1 MTHKLMNRR
10 AFLQG
15 TAGVAAAGWG
25 AWSDLGR
32 MAFAASNEDYR
43 AVVCLFMYGGND
55 SNNMVVPTSPS
66 EYNNYAR
73 DRTNLAIPSNQLL
86 PVNVANVPGRTFGI
100 NPNMAGMQTL
110 FNNGNAAI
118 IANVGPLLQPLTAAD
133 YQNNRGR
140 APMNLFS
147 HSDQQTQW
155 QSSIADSMVKSGWGG
170 RVAEMMLAQNGTNA
184 GYTVV
189 SVNGNNVWGT
199 GARTQPFKISAG
211 GGFGFNFYEP
221 GGKDPLSV
229 AIAETLSRKQQ
240 HVFEQAWL
248 DVINRS
254 IENQRVLQNA
264 VGSSTLTTVF
274 PNTGLGNQLKM
285 IARMISARTNLGM
298 KRQAFFSSIGGF
310 DTHGDG
316 QLGEQ
321 GDNLGEISAAVAAF
335 HAATVEMGIA
345 DKVTLFTASDF
356 NRTYRSNGKGSDH
369 AWGGHHFV
377 VGGAVDGGKMYG
389 TFPQLIINGPDD
401 AGDGHWLPSTSV
413 DQMSATLAKWMGTSA
428 TDMPTVFP
436 NLARFATQDLGFMK
450 PTV

>member
-1 MTHKLMNRR
+1 MTHKFLNRR

-15 TAGVAAAGWG
+15 SAGVAAAGLG

-43 AVVCLFMYGGND
+43 AVVCLFLYGGND
-55 SNNMVVPTSPS
+55 SNNMVVPTTAS

-86 PVNVANVPGRTFGI
+86 PINVANTPGRTFGL
-100 NPNMAGMQTL
+100 NPNMAAMQKL
-110 FNNGNAAI
+110 FNDGNAAI
-118 IANVGPLLQPLTAAD
+118 VANVGPLLQPLTAAE
-133 YQNNRGR
+133 YQNSRNK

-155 QSSIADSMVKSGWGG
+155 QSSVADSMVKSGWGG
-170 RVAEMMLAQNGTNA
+170 RVTEMMLTQNGVNA

-189 SVNGNNVWGT
+189 SVAGNNVWGT
-199 GARTQPFKISAG
+199 GLRTQPFKISAG
-211 GGFGFNFYEP
+211 GGFGFNFYDP
-221 GGKDPLSV
+221 NGKDPLSAAV
-229 AIAETLSRKQQ
+229 AETLSRKQQ

-264 VGSSTLTTVF
+264 VGSSTVATQF
-274 PNTGLGNQLKM
+274 PNSGLANQLRM
-285 IARMISARTNLGM
+285 IARMISARGSLGL
-298 KRQAFFSSIGGF
+298 KRQAFFASIGGF

-316 QLGEQ
+316 QLNEQ
-321 GDNLGEISAAVAAF
+321 GGRLGEISAAVAAF

-356 NRTYRSNGKGSDH
+356 NRTYKSNGKGSDH

-377 VGGAVDGGKMYG
+377 VGGGVDGGKIYG
-389 TFPQLIINGPDD
+389 NFPQLVINGPDD

-413 DQMSATLAKWMGTSA
+413 DQMSATMAKWMGTSA
-428 TDMPTVFP
+428 TDLATVFP
-436 NLARFATQDLGFMK
+436 NLSRFATQDLGFMK
-450 PTV
+450 PVV

>member
-1 MTHKLMNRR
+1 MTHKFLNRR

-15 TAGVAAAGWG
+15 SAGVAAAGLG

-55 SNNMVVPTSPS
+55 SNNMVVPTSAS

-86 PVNVANVPGRTFGI
+86 PINVANTPGRSFGL
-100 NPNMAGMQTL
+100 NPNMAAMQKL
-110 FNNGNAAI
+110 FNDGNAAI
-118 IANVGPLLQPLTAAD
+118 VANVGPLLQPLTVAE
-133 YQNNRGR
+133 YQSSRNK

-155 QSSIADSMVKSGWGG
+155 QSSVADSMVKSGWGG
-170 RVAEMMLAQNGTNA
+170 RVTEMMLAQNGVNA

-189 SVNGNNVWGT
+189 SVSGNNVWGT
-199 GARTQPFKISAG
+199 GLRTQPFKISAG
-211 GGFGFNFYEP
+211 GGFGFNFYDP
-221 GGKDPLSV
+221 SGKDPLSV
-229 AIAETLSRKQQ
+229 AVAETLGRKQQ

-264 VGSSTLTTVF
+264 VGSSTVTTPF
-274 PNTGLGNQLKM
+274 PNSGLANQLRM
-285 IARMISARTNLGM
+285 IARMISARGSLGL
-298 KRQAFFSSIGGF
+298 KRQAFFASIGGF
-310 DTHGDG
+310 DTHGEG
-316 QLGEQ
+316 QLNEQ
-321 GDNLGEISAAVAAF
+321 GGRLGEISAAVAAF
-335 HAATVEMGIA
+335 HAATVELGIA

-356 NRTYRSNGKGSDH
+356 NRTYKSNGKGSDH

-377 VGGAVDGGKMYG
+377 VGGGVDGGKMYG
-389 TFPQLIINGPDD
+389 TFPQLVINGPDD

-413 DQMSATLAKWMGTSA
+413 DQMSATMAKWMGTNA
-428 TDMPTVFP
+428 TDMATVFP
-436 NLARFATQDLGFMK
+436 NLSRFATQDLGFMK
-450 PTV
+450 PVV

>member
-1 MTHKLMNRR
+1 MTSKILNRR

-15 TAGVAAAGWG
+15 SAGVAAAGWG
-25 AWSDLGR
+25 AWSDLAR
-32 MAFAASNEDYR
+32 MAYAASAEDYR
-43 AVVCLFMYGGND
+43 AVVCVFLYGGND
-55 SNNMVVPTSPS
+55 SNNMVVPTSAS
-66 EYNNYAR
+66 EYANYAR

-86 PVNVANVPGRTFGI
+86 PINVANTPGRTFGI
-100 NPNMAGMQTL
+100 NPNMAGMQKL
-110 FNNGNAAI
+110 FNDGNAAVV
-118 IANVGPLLQPLTAAD
+118 ANVGPLLQPLTASE
-133 YQNNRGR
+133 YQNNRAK

-155 QSSIADSMVKSGWGG
+155 QSSVADSTVKTGWGG
-170 RVAEMMLAQNGTNA
+170 RVADMMVSQNGVNS

-199 GARTQPFKISAG
+199 GSATAPFKVSSG
-211 GGFGFNFYEP
+211 GGFGFNFYDP
-221 GGKDPLSV
+221 NAKDPLSV

-248 DVINRS
+248 DVISRS

-264 VGSSTLTTVF
+264 IGSSTLTTAF
-274 PNTGLGNQLKM
+274 PNTGLANQLRM
-285 IARMISARTNLGM
+285 VARMISARNSLGL
-298 KRQAFFSSIGGF
+298 KRQAFFTSIGGF

-321 GDNLGEISAAVAAF
+321 GNKLGEISAAVAAF

-356 NRTYRSNGKGSDH
+356 NRTYKSNGKGSDH
-369 AWGGHHFV
+369 AWGGHQFV
-377 VGGAVDGGKMYG
+377 VGGGVDGGKMYG
-389 TFPQLIINGPDD
+389 TFPQLVINGPDD

-413 DQMSATLAKWMGTSA
+413 DQMSATMAKWMGTSA
-428 TDMPTVFP
+428 TDLSTVFP
-436 NLARFATQDLGFMK
+436 NLSRFATPDLGFMK

>member
-1 MTHKLMNRR
+1 MTHKLLNRR

-15 TAGVAAAGWG
+15 TAGMAAAGWG

-32 MAFAASNEDYR
+32 MAFAASAEDYR

-55 SNNMVVPTSPS
+55 SNNMVVPTTAS

-86 PVNVANVPGRTFGI
+86 PINVANTPGRTFGL
-100 NPNMAGMQTL
+100 NPGMAPMQTL
-110 FNNGNAAI
+110 FNNGKAAI
-118 IANVGPLLQPLTAAD
+118 VANVGPLLQPITATE
-133 YQNNRGR
+133 YQNSRNK

-155 QSSIADSMVKSGWGG
+155 QSSIADSMVKTGWGG
-170 RVAEMMLAQNGTNA
+170 RMTELMLGQNGVNA

-189 SVNGNNVWGT
+189 SVDGNNTWGT
-199 GARTQPFKISAG
+199 GVKTQPFKISAG

-229 AIAETLSRKQQ
+229 AIAETLSRQKQ

-254 IENQRVLQNA
+254 IENQRVLQDA
-264 VGSSTLTTVF
+264 VGSSTLNTAF
-274 PNTGLGNQLKM
+274 PGSGIGNQLRM
-285 IARMISARTNLGM
+285 IARMISARGKLGM
-298 KRQAFFSSIGGF
+298 KRQAFFASIGGF
-310 DTHGDG
+310 DTHGEG

-321 GDNLGEISAAVAAF
+321 GDKLAQISAAVSAF
-335 HAATVEMGIA
+335 YAATVEMGIE
-345 DKVTLFTASDF
+345 DKVTLFTGSDF

-369 AWGGHHFV
+369 AWGGHHLV

-389 TFPQLIINGPDD
+389 SFPQLVINGPDD

-413 DQMSATLAKWMGTSA
+413 DQMSGTVAKWMGTSA

-436 NLARFATQDLGFMK
+436 NLSRFATQDLGFMK
-450 PTV
+450 PVI

>member
-1 MTHKLMNRR
+1 MTHTLLKRR

-15 TAGVAAAGWG
+15 TAGIAAAGLG

-32 MAFAASNEDYR
+32 MAFAATNEDYR
-43 AVVCLFMYGGND
+43 AVVCLFLYGGND
-55 SNNMVVPTSPS
+55 SNNMVVPTSAS
-66 EYNNYAR
+66 EYSSYAR
-73 DRTNLAIPSNQLL
+73 DRTNLAIPSHQLL
-86 PVNVANVPGRTFGI
+86 PINVSNTPGRTFGL
-100 NPNMAGMQTL
+100 NPSMAAMQKL
-110 FNNGNAAI
+110 FNDGNAAI
-118 IANVGPLLQPLTAAD
+118 VANVGPLLQPLTAD
-133 YQNNRGR
+133 EYRNNRAR

-155 QSSIADSMVKSGWGG
+155 QSSVADSMVKSGWGG
-170 RVAEMMLAQNGTNA
+170 RVTELMLAQNGANA

-189 SVNGNNVWGT
+189 SVAGNNVWGT
-199 GARTQPFKISAG
+199 GTRTQPFKISAG

-221 GGKDPLSV
+221 GGRDPLST
-229 AIAETLSRKQQ
+229 AITETLTRKQQ

-264 VGSSTLTTVF
+264 IGNSTLATAF
-274 PNTGLGNQLKM
+274 PNTGLGNQLRQ
-285 IARMISARTNLGM
+285 IARMISARGNLGL
-298 KRQAFFSSIGGF
+298 KRQAFFASIGGF
-310 DTHGDG
+310 DTHGEG

-321 GDNLGEISAAVAAF
+321 GGKLGEISAAVAAF
-335 HAATVEMGIA
+335 HAATVELGIA
-345 DKVTLFTASDF
+345 DKITLFTASDF

-377 VGGAVDGGKMYG
+377 VGGGVAGGKMYG

-413 DQMSATLAKWMGTSA
+413 DQMAGTLAKWMGTSA
-428 TDMPTVFP
+428 TDMPTVLP
-436 NLARFATQDLGFMK
+436 NLSRFAVQDLGFMK
-450 PTV
+450 ALV